1 MRATPP
7 THCVSN
13 CTLGRFTTRLQH
25 YDEACKASSSKSFRD
40 NLAALRFKRSFF
52 RFSFFCNCR
61 SALRCK
67 LTRRR
72 SSWRYCNSFS
82 ASITAL
88 CKAVPLSIMQTRS
101 QGNHANCVSIE
112 MRNSKPELQSRPKQ
126 SQRKQ
131 HMPCQGFRR
140 QANQS
145 GMALRTHSISTTLT
159 RWRGARA
166 RRVLQNLR
174 PFSRR

>member
-1 MRATPP
+1 MRATPS
-7 THCVSN
+7 THCASN
-13 CTLGRFTTRLQH
+13 CTLGRFTTQLQH

-101 QGNHANCVSIE
+101 QGNHANCISIE

-126 SQRKQ
+126 SSSANSTCLAKASDVKQ
-131 HMPCQGFRR
+131 IKVAWH
-140 QANQS
+140 S
-145 GMALRTHSISTTLT
+145 ERT
-159 RWRGARA
+159 
-166 RRVLQNLR
+166 V
-174 PFSRR
+174 